1 LAFASVGSIGSVQS
15 KSANQS
21 SLVLTTNATL
31 NADNLGVLIVAVD
44 NNATADGDEGA
55 VSGVVDSA
63 GNTWTKGHEYTYAE
77 LAAQAGATCSVWFKR
92 VTSEL
97 ASSGTITISF
107 TNNTSRDASAAT
119 AWEFT
124 AGAGTTISVE
134 ATNQLVGDTTVPGS
148 LNATTSNIEC
158 LRVRGLALENTAA
171 DTVLVVTDGTWTKFT
186 DNATTGGSA
195 ASNMGVC
202 GEFKISTGTGAASDP
217 ATSTDKNMDHVGVYV
232 ALKEVA
238 AGTNLSPGQG
248 NLTLSTTAPTAA
260 RTDHHFRTPATGNLT
275 LSTTAPTASQNINRN
290 PASANLVLSTTAP
303 TVAQTTSENKSPAAA
318 NLVLSTTAPSLAQ
331 TTSEN
336 KSPATANLVL
346 SATAPTVT
354 QNINRNPA
362 AANLVLSTTAPTRQ
376 VSGENSF
383 NLSPATA
390 NLVLS
395 TTAPSLVQT
404 TNENKSPAAA
414 NLALSTTAPTAARTT
429 SENKSPAAAN
439 LVLSTIAP
447 SLVQTTSEN
456 KSPAAANL
464 VLSTTAP
471 TVEVGSAAVKTP
483 ATAQLTL
490 STTAPTLV
498 VSDNRNLAPASANL
512 TLSTTAPT
520 LAVSSTGECIPLF
533 QPNVFQNNVFQVC
546 VEEEGGQKDGD
557 PDYWRLPWF
566 HVEGESAAAKATAE
580 LRDKV
585 FADLERAFGLAE
597 SGTPAKA
604 KKAARKA
611 AKEIKALAKT
621 AGALLSDDA
630 IDALGRA
637 AEELRYSASQWSR
650 AELMARSDAAR
661 MALLAIEAEMHDE
674 EEALLVLML
683 AA

>member
-1 LAFASVGSIGSVQS
+1 MAFGDLLGT
-15 KSANQS
+15 
-21 SLVLTTNATL
+21 VLTGTDASISDPFPTTAGSATVAVNDLIFVQVGQQTNLTVSAV
-31 NADNLGVLIVAVD
+31 NDNLG
-44 NNATADGDEGA
+44 NTYSA
-55 VSGVVDSA
+55 VSAGVDSGGQTQRLFYSLVTAA
-63 GNTWTKGHEYTYAE
+63 GSLTEVSATVSGSANDGSICACAFAGPF
-77 LAAQAGATCSVWFKR
+77 AASPLDKAPTEIQDDTTSPFTCP
-92 VTSEL
+92 
-97 ASSGTITISF
+97 ASGTLSQADELVIAAGVAGSNMSDWVATSPN
-107 TNNTSRDASAAT
+107 TLRNNHGT
-119 AWEFT
+119 ANT
-124 AGAGTTISVE
+124 RQVI
-134 ATNQLVGDTTVPGS
+134 GS
-148 LNATTSNIEC
+148 QVVAATTS
-158 LRVRGLALENTAA
+158 VAPAFT
-171 DTVLVVTDGTWTKFT
+171 GTSTT
-186 DNATTGGSA
+186 DNVLATVT
-195 ASNMGVC
+195 
-202 GEFKISTGTGAASDP
+202 FKKGA
-217 ATSTDKNMDHVGVYV
+217 T
-232 ALKEVA
+232 
-238 AGTNLSPGQG
+238 GTNLSPAQG

-260 RTDHHFRTPATGNLT
+260 RTDHHFRTPAAGNLT

-290 PASANLVLSTTAP
+290 PAFANLALSTTAPTVVQTTSENKSPASANLVLSTTAP
-303 TVAQTTSENKSPAAA
+303 TLAQTTSENKSPAA
-318 NLVLSTTAPSLAQ
+318 
-331 TTSEN
+331 
-336 KSPATANLVL
+336 ANLVL

-362 AANLVLSTTAPTRQ
+362 AANLVLSTTAPTRE

-395 TTAPSLVQT
+395 TAAPSLVQT

-414 NLALSTTAPTAARTT
+414 NLVLSTTAPTAA
-429 SENKSPAAAN
+429 
-439 LVLSTIAP
+439 
-447 SLVQTTSEN
+447 QTTSEN

-471 TVEVGSAAVKTP
+471 SLVQTTSENKSPASANLVLSTTAPTVDVGSGAVKTP

-520 LAVSSTGECIPLF
+520 LAVSSVGECIPLF

-566 HVEGESAAAKATAE
+566 HVEGESVAAKATAE

-611 AKEIKALAKT
+611 AKEIRALAKA
-621 AGALLSDDA
+621 AGALLSDDT
-630 IDALGRA
+630 INALDRV